1 MQNYLTDVQPK
12 NVKDLNPFT
21 HGVLAF
27 ILITGALLFGVPFLF
42 INLIVIFALAAATG
56 NFSDFFSK
64 WVKTALVLTLV
75 VMLFQI
81 LLVPG
86 DTVLYEL
93 WIFNI
98 TNTGVERAINLGS
111 RLLGVFTPIIYFLEV
126 VELDDFILMMEQRG
140 VSPKVTYVISSTFNM
155 IPEMKDR
162 LERITDAQK
171 SRGIETEGGLI
182 TRMKAFLPIIGPVI
196 LSSIVA
202 VEEKTMTLEVRGFYT
217 DGTKSRLNVVTDSTV
232 DQKIRR
238 VLWIIFWIIV
248 MGRVVTWIL

>member
-12 NVKDLNPFT
+12 SLKDLNPFT
-21 HGVLAF
+21 HGVLALV
-27 ILITGALLFGVPFLF
+27 LITGAFLFGLPFLF
-42 INLIVIFALAAATG
+42 INLIVVFALAAATG
-56 NFSDFFSK
+56 IFDDFFKK
-64 WVKTALVLTLV
+64 WVKTAFVLTLI

-86 DTVLYEL
+86 DTILYEL
-93 WIFNI
+93 WIFDI

-111 RLLGVFTPIIYFLEV
+111 RILGVFTPIIYFLEV
-126 VELDDFILMMEQRG
+126 VSIDDFVLMMEQRG

-162 LERITDAQK
+162 LEQITSAQK
-171 SRGIETEGGLI
+171 SRGIETDGNLI
-182 TRMKAFLPIIGPVI
+182 TRAKAFLPIIGPVI
-196 LSSIVA
+196 LSSVVA

-217 DGTKSRLNVVTDSTV
+217 DGTKTRLDVVSDSTT

-238 VLWIIFWIIV
+238 VLWIIFWAIV
-248 MGRVVTWIL
+248 IGRVLLWVL

>member
-1 MQNYLTDVQPK
+1 MENYLTDVQPK
-12 NVKDLNPFT
+12 SLKDLNPFT
-21 HGVLAF
+21 HGVLALV
-27 ILITGALLFGVPFLF
+27 LITGALLFGLPFLF
-42 INLIVIFALAAATG
+42 INLVVVFALAAATG
-56 NFSDFFSK
+56 IFDDFFKK
-64 WVKTALVLTLV
+64 WVRTALVLTLI

-93 WIFNI
+93 WIFDI

-111 RLLGVFTPIIYFLEV
+111 RILGVFTPIIYFLEV
-126 VELDDFILMMEQRG
+126 VSIDDFVLMMEQRG

-162 LERITDAQK
+162 LEQITAAQK
-171 SRGIETEGGLI
+171 SRGIETEGNLI
-182 TRMKAFLPIIGPVI
+182 TRAKAFLPIIGPVI
-196 LSSIVA
+196 LSSVVA

-217 DGTKSRLNVVTDSTV
+217 DGPKTRLNVVSDSTM

-238 VLWIIFWIIV
+238 VLWIFFWIIV
-248 MGRVVTWIL
+248 IGRVLLWIL